1 MKSTATSVAEYLD
14 TLPPERRGP
23 IEVVRRAIL
32 KSMDAD
38 LRECMQYGV
47 VGYCVPHSVWPHGH
61 HTKPELPLMYMG
73 LSSQKNDMVVYMLFL
88 KDHPAERAWF
98 EKAWKATGRRSR
110 LEIGGMGCC
119 LRFKRLEDLS
129 LEVVAEAMRRV
140 PVKKYLEHHA
150 RVLAKIGKG
159 PAAKAPGRGAKAGG
173 PAGAKPKGGERRSGG
188 GGAKKS
194 GVRRAT
200 RKSKMGK
207 GSVQART

>member
-1 MKSTATSVAEYLD
+1 MKSAATSVAEYLD

-23 IEVVRRAIL
+23 IDAVRKAIL
-32 KSMDAD
+32 RGMDAD

-88 KDHPAERAWF
+88 KDHKAERAWF

-119 LRFKRLEDLS
+119 LRFKRAEDLS
-129 LEVVAEAMRRV
+129 LEVVTEAMRRV

-150 RVLAKIGKG
+150 AVLAKIGKG
-159 PAAKAPGRGAKAGG
+159 PGANAWEKPRAVSGSGKRAGTKEQKTLGDG
-173 PAGAKPKGGERRSGG
+173 PAQDRER
-188 GGAKKS
+188 ATKKTPRTS
-194 GVRRAT
+194 RVRR
-200 RKSKMGK
+200 G
-207 GSVQART
+207 